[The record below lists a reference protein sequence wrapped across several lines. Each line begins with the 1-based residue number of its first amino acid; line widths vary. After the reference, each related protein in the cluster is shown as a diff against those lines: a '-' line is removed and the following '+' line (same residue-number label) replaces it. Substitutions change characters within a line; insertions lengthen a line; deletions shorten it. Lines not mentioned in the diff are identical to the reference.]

1 LRFVLLRGDEAAVQR
16 TAAELQAGLLRP
28 GQRLAWPAQP
38 PHACFVVPLLAPRV
52 PPPAGQAVFGIAPTV
67 TGPTD
72 DKAVWR
78 GSEGLEESS

>member
-1 LRFVLLRGDEAAVQR
+1 VQR
-16 TAAELQAGLLRP
+16 AAAELQAGLLRP

-38 PHACFVVPLLAPRV
+38 PHACFVVPLPL
-52 PPPAGQAVFGIAPTV
+52 GQAVFGIVPTV
-67 TGPTD
+67 TGPTG